1 MMRPSLF
8 VDTSG
13 WACYF
18 HASDPFHAEAVRQ
31 YQSIYAAHGLIV
43 TTDHVLAELVA
54 LLASKH
60 YKLSRPRVIVI
71 ISAILHDQ
79 GVTIES
85 TDWQRFMEAWNL
97 LEQRQDKQ
105 WSLADAISFRAMDR
119 LGVLDALT
127 TDEHFEQ
134 AGKIRL
140 LK

>member
-8 VDTSG
+8 VGTSG

-18 HASDPFHAEAVRQ
+18 HANDPFHNQAAYQ
-31 YQSIYAAHGLIV
+31 YEQMYTQHGLIV

-54 LLASKH
+54 LLSSRH
-60 YKLSRPRVIVI
+60 YKLPRPRVITI
-71 ISAILHDQ
+71 ISTILRDP
-79 GVTIES
+79 GVTVES
-85 TDWQRFMEAWNL
+85 TDWTLFMEAWSL
-97 LEQRQDKQ
+97 LERRPDKA
-105 WSLADAISFRAMDR
+105 WSLADAISFQVMERQD
-119 LGVLDALT
+119 VLNALT